1 VTGHPFS
8 TSFEQLP
15 ATLPIFPLSG
25 VLLLPG
31 GRLPLNIFEP
41 RYLSMISDALG
52 RQRLIG
58 MVQPTTPGGFA
69 GDGLSAGDGPPP
81 VQKIGCAG
89 RIVSFGETGDGR
101 VLVTLQGVCR
111 FTVAGEEPMAPGGYR
126 LVHAD
131 YSRFRSDMD
140 PVPVELDRDRLMAA
154 LKRFFAANNLSV
166 DWKSIEQ
173 LDDAALVGTISM
185 VAPLEAL
192 DKQALLEAVDA
203 TTRGK
208 VLIGLLETAPVIEEQ
223 DGPAPRH

>member
-1 VTGHPFS
+1 MTAHPFS

-15 ATLPIFPLSG
+15 GTLPIFPLSG

-69 GDGLSAGDGPPP
+69 GDGLSGGDGPPA
-81 VQKIGCAG
+81 VQKIGCVG
-89 RIVSFGETGDGR
+89 RIVSFGETGDGQ
-101 VLVTLQGVCR
+101 VLVTLQGICR
-111 FTVAGEEPMAPGGYR
+111 FAIAGEEPMAPGGYR
-126 LVHAD
+126 QVRAD
-131 YSRFRSDMD
+131 YSRFRSDLD
-140 PVPVELDRDRLMAA
+140 PAPVELDRDRLIAA
-154 LKRFFAANNLSV
+154 LKRFFAASNLSV

-185 VAPLEAL
+185 VAPLEAV
-192 DKQALLEAVDA
+192 DKQALLEAADA

-208 VLIGLLETAPVIEEQ
+208 VLIGLLEAAPAVDEQ
-223 DGPAPRH
+223 DGPVARH